1 MRYKLFPFTLAVTLA
16 LGLPGAALAQ
26 DNPSS
31 QDQPQQG
38 RGPGRMNPDRQL
50 ERMTK
55 ELDLT
60 PDQQSQIKPLL
71 VERQQQLE
79 ALFQDQS
86 VTGEDRRSK
95 MQTIRQASE
104 GKIESILNDQ
114 QKQKFQAMR
123 ENMRRRGG
131 NGEGGPPQG
140 TPPPQ
145 Q

>member
-1 MRYKLFPFTLAVTLA
+1 MRYKLFPFTLAVALA
-16 LGLPGAALAQ
+16 LGLPYAAVAQ
-26 DNPSS
+26 DNPPS

-50 ERMTK
+50 ERITK

-60 PDQQSQIKPLL
+60 SDQQSQIKPLL
-71 VERQQQLE
+71 VGRQQQLE

-86 VTGEDRRSK
+86 VTGEDRRAK
-95 MQTIRQASE
+95 MQAIRQDSE

-131 NGEGGPPQG
+131 NGEGSPQQG